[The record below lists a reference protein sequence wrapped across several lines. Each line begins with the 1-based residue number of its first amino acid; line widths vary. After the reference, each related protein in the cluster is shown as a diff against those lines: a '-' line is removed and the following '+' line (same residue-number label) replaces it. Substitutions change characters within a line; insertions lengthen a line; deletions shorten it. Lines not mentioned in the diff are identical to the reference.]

1 MIDKKLQDEIQQEI
15 HFPSLPAI
23 ATQILNM
30 IRNDEAELA
39 DLAKVISVDP
49 ALTAKML
56 KVANSS
62 LFGYPSEI
70 TTVRRAIA
78 VLGTNTIKSIALS
91 FVLADSLSK
100 KQILLDIDQFWRR
113 SVTAAVAAE
122 MMSKHLKRR
131 DEDIFLMGLLQNLGF
146 LVAIM
151 TKGEEYS
158 TLLLHE
164 KDCQQ
169 DLTELEQE
177 LYGYDHQQIGAA
189 LMKSWNL
196 PDAISMPILF
206 HHKPATAPKE
216 HRKEAEI
223 LAVAD
228 RLAELY
234 NGDERAEK
242 ARLIQEDLVKSFKF
256 KQEETLPFLDE
267 VAEKSREIFTTF
279 ELDPE
284 KIQPYSELL
293 QQANI
298 ELDKLNLTNAQIILE
313 LREAKEKVEKLS
325 LKLQDANQRL
335 RSLVYRD
342 GLTGVYNHRY
352 FQRTLSSEL
361 DRGLRYNES
370 TSLVLFDIDDF
381 KQVNDTYG
389 HPAGD
394 LVLLNIAR
402 AVSSSVRTNDIVARF
417 GGDEFAVILP
427 ATDSAGLRAFTE
439 HLRRCVEGVETISD
453 SKKIRVTISIGGV
466 SVHPNRGEIS
476 KDLLIHSADQ
486 GLYLSKQNGRNQV
499 TIMNLEA

>member
-30 IRNDEAELA
+30 IRSDEVEMA
-39 DLAKVISVDP
+39 DLVQVISVDP

-70 TTVRRAIA
+70 TTVRRAIS

-91 FVLADSLSK
+91 FVLADSLNK
-100 KQILLDIDQFWRR
+100 KQTFLDIDQFWRR

-122 MMSKHLKRR
+122 MLSKHLKRR
-131 DEDIFLMGLLQNLGF
+131 DEDIFLMGLLQNLGL
-146 LVAIM
+146 LVAIL

-158 TLLLHE
+158 TLLLNE
-164 KDCQQ
+164 KDYQH

-177 LYGYDHQQIGAA
+177 LYGFDHQQIGAA

-196 PDAISMPILF
+196 PDAISIPILF
-206 HHKPATAPKE
+206 HHKPATAPKQY
-216 HRKEAEI
+216 RKEAEI

-228 RLAELY
+228 RLSELY

-242 ARLIQEDLVKSFKF
+242 ARLIQEDLVKSFRF
-256 KQEETLPFLDE
+256 KQDETLAFLDE

-279 ELDPE
+279 ELDPD

-298 ELDKLNLTNAQIILE
+298 ELGKLNLTNAQIILE
-313 LREAKEKVEKLS
+313 LREAKDKVEKLS

-352 FQRTLSSEL
+352 FQQSLRSEL
-361 DRGLRYNES
+361 ARGLRYQES
-370 TSLVLFDIDDF
+370 LSLVLFDIDDF
-381 KQVNDTYG
+381 KHVNDNHG

-394 LVLLNIAR
+394 LVLMNIAR
-402 AVSSSVRTNDIVARF
+402 AVTSSVRTSDIVARF

-427 ATDSAGLRAFTE
+427 ATNSAGLRAFTE
-439 HLRRCVEGVETISD
+439 HLRRCVEGVETVTD
-453 SKKIRVTISIGGV
+453 NKNIRVTISIGGV

-476 KDLLIHSADQ
+476 KDLLIQTADQ